1 MFLLILLFL
10 FLFAAFYLLF
20 CSAARLPT
28 IEATLATLRIAH
40 PKVKK
45 GNPIHMLV
53 MSLSMRLA
61 KYIRL
66 NEEKKSDLSAQ
77 LRLTGNGLTPET
89 HVARIIV
96 NFALWLALAVVLFAV
111 SPVLGLLVVGLD
123 IYLLFQDITALGKAS
138 KAAREKIEADLPR
151 LAATLA
157 QELQSNRDV
166 IGILTA
172 FLPSAAPEFQS
183 ELRRTLADMR
193 SGSPEKALIRM
204 DKRVGS
210 LMLSEIVR
218 GLLMV
223 LQGDNGVLY
232 FEMLEHDFKQTEIQN
247 LSLIAEKRP
256 GKMQAYSFL
265 MFLCLMLTIMG
276 ALLLYAVSKIQG
288 LGLGL
293 G

>member
-10 FLFAAFYLLF
+10 SLFSAFYLLF
-20 CSAARLPT
+20 CGAARLPT
-28 IEATLATLRIAH
+28 IGTTLATLRIAH
-40 PKVKK
+40 PKAKK

-77 LRLTGNGLTPET
+77 LRLTGSGLTPET
-89 HVARIIV
+89 HVARIAV
-96 NFALWLALAVVLFAV
+96 NFVLWLALAAVLFAV
-111 SPVLGLLVVGLD
+111 SPILGLLVVGLD
-123 IYLLFQDITALGKAS
+123 IYLLFQDITALGKGA

-172 FLPSAAPEFQS
+172 FLPSAAPEFRS
-183 ELRRTLADMR
+183 ELQMTLADMR

-223 LQGDNGVLY
+223 LQGDNGVQY

-256 GKMQAYSFL
+256 GKIQTYSFL
-265 MFLCLMLTIMG
+265 MFLCLMLTILG
-276 ALLLYAVSKIQG
+276 ALLLYAVSKTQG
-288 LGLGL
+288 LGLI
-293 G
+293 